1 MTVTDGNLP
10 ALHALATG
18 TCHPDPVLKTQLLT
32 AGMKVRKETQHK
44 EMEARGRGG
53 GGIGERVG
61 ESHLEKKREKIWN
74 GNREGAR
81 LMEVMIQKG
90 KKSEKGKGS

>member
-1 MTVTDGNLP
+1 MTVVDGNLP

-53 GGIGERVG
+53 GEN
-61 ESHLEKKREKIWN
+61 HLEKKREKIWN